1 MLRLIQIHGQFL
13 FDDFALFVN
22 FARIKARIEEHIH
35 DDREKLFKM
44 FGARLGVKA
53 GVLLT
58 GEGVEISANAF
69 DGLRNLM
76 RGASGRAFEE
86 HMLDEMGGAIER
98 SGFEAAP
105 NPDPKANA

>member
-1 MLRLIQIHGQFL
+1 MLRLIQIHGQLL
-13 FDDFALFVN
+13 FDDFALFVK

-44 FGARLGVKA
+44 FGASLGVKA

-76 RGASGRAFEE
+76 RGAASRAFEE
-86 HMLDEMGGAIER
+86 HMLDEMRRAVER
-98 SGFEAAP
+98 RGFEAP
-105 NPDPKANA
+105 HYSDP